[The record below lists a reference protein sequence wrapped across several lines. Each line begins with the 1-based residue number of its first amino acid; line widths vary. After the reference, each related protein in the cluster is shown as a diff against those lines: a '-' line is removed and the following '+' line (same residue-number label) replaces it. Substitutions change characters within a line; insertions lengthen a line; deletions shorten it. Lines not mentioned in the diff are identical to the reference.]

1 MGRKKVEM
9 KRIQDK
15 SSRQVTFSKRRSGLI
30 KKAGELS
37 VLCDVEI
44 ALFIFSNHG
53 KLYEFCTGESSAKI
67 LQRYQSHSKA
77 EGKSE
82 AENLKARTQEQ
93 TQINS
98 IIKSYFH
105 HVCFGSWPISSSH
118 SSRLIFRSRFASA
131 QTSSELSEI
140 IRRYLEEPYLEQ
152 LSVTDLSRLEEEI
165 DAALAQTKS
174 RKAQLLLSSVM
185 ALHEKERMLV
195 EENKRLEEEVSA
207 MKSGEEKMDKMI
219 GSDQLENSHMHDS
232 EPLMLSVEPYACVRL
247 L

>member
-82 AENLKARTQEQ
+82 AE
-93 TQINS
+93 
-98 IIKSYFH
+98 
-105 HVCFGSWPISSSH
+105 
-118 SSRLIFRSRFASA
+118 IFRSRFASA